1 MIDEYMLQLCNMKSE
16 GIDQAI
22 DGHEAEEFDPDT
34 WMSYKD
40 FSYKMLDELGML

>member
-1 MIDEYMLQLCNMKSE
+1 MNMLQLCNMKSE

-22 DGHEAEEFDPDT
+22 DGHEAEEFDPTT

-40 FSYKMLDELGML
+40 FSYKMLKELGMI